1 MNLTER
7 ADINAKAAR
16 GEDVSDLVP
25 RGPLPLTLR
34 SRLVEKGT
42 YSWHVPVA
50 MRCLEEFTNLP
61 RVERIGKEITA
72 FLTVKS
78 NSVEPATVTEVRDR

>member
-7 ADINAKAAR
+7 ADIDAKAAR

-25 RGPLPLTLR
+25 RGPLPLMLR
-34 SRLVEKGT
+34 SRLVEKGS
-42 YSWHVPVA
+42 YSWHVPVVGKCSEA
-50 MRCLEEFTNLP
+50 FSNLP

-78 NSVEPATVTEVRDR
+78 NGMERATVTEVRDR